1 MSEQGGSARRA
12 LAGGEDLDPGPGAG
26 HPGVDGEA
34 TSAAADLPINQVASA
49 LRRIGAVTIG
59 QPLEDDVLG
68 AAGARLG
75 EVADELEAAAAA
87 SKRNRKTPG
96 QAGFPGVHPQD
107 HFPTSPM
114 IGFANPISPPVEVWA
129 VHGEDGQREIRGRV
143 TFDYPFEGPP
153 TCVHGG
159 VIAELFDE
167 LLGLSNI
174 LAGKGAMTG
183 TLTVRYRRPTPLLAP
198 LEVAARHTGQDGRKV
213 RAWGGIYHDGELTA
227 EAEGVFI
234 LVDFGRMLDI
244 VSGNAHGAHSA
255 EGPLVDADWQRMM
268 AKREQR
274 EAQGPES

>member
-1 MSEQGGSARRA
+1 VSE
-12 LAGGEDLDPGPGAG
+12 GERERPSLSPGPGGG
-26 HPGVDGEA
+26 HPGVDGDA
-34 TSAAADLPINQVASA
+34 ISASPELPINRVATA

-59 QPLEDDVLG
+59 QPVDDEDLSD
-68 AAGARLG
+68 AAAELAQ
-75 EVADELEAAAAA
+75 VADRLEEAANR
-87 SKRNRKTPG
+87 SKRRRNTPG
-96 QAGFPGVHPQD
+96 PTGFPGVHPQD

-114 IGFANPISPPVEVWA
+114 IGFANPLSPPVEVWA

-198 LEVAARHTGQDGRKV
+198 LEIAARHTGQEGRKV
-213 RAWGGIYHDGELTA
+213 YAWGGLYHEGELTA

-234 LVDFGRMLDI
+234 LVEFGRMLDI

-268 AKREQR
+268 AKREQQ
-274 EAQGPES
+274 EPEGSEI